1 MNARFLAARRAKGIR
16 DRNRMAEMVADG
28 MTITAAGAELGVGQ
42 GAALKQWALI
52 KAGLGWQAA

>member
-1 MNARFLAARRAKGIR
+1 MSGYWKARAAKGSR

-28 MTITAAGAELGVGQ
+28 MTITAAGAALGVGQ

-52 KAGLGWQAA
+52 KAGLGWQAV